1 MQSPDYPVVDAPA
14 FPLFSITPTG
24 EMILLQPVP
33 RTAAP
38 ELDEAY
44 TNAAFDS
51 TSDTDHMPGTG
62 VNIDVHWRVAADLS
76 HVLLVLNGRTPR
88 HFKLGVRLGATE
100 DRERDFFL
108 DMARHHQQGGPVVLF
123 IYPDKED
130 VVRAMA
136 ALQKGDPLFTHLGIG
151 VESDV
156 YCRPLLR
163 LARATTQR
171 PEQ

>member
-1 MQSPDYPVVDAPA
+1 MSQDIPVIEAPA
-14 FPLFSITPTG
+14 FPLFSVAPTG
-24 EMILLQPVP
+24 EMTLLQPVP

-44 TNAAFDS
+44 TNASFDS
-51 TSDTDHMPGTG
+51 TSDSDHVPGTG
-62 VNIDVHWRVAADLS
+62 VNIDAHWRVAADLS
-76 HVLLVLNGRTPR
+76 HVLLMLNGRTPR
-88 HFKLGVRLGATE
+88 HFKLAVRFDAT
-100 DRERDFFL
+100 DARGHGFFL
-108 DMARHHQQGGPVVLF
+108 DMARHHQDSGPVALF

-151 VESDV
+151 VEGDL

-163 LARATTQR
+163 LARASGQG
-171 PEQ
+171 QAS